1 MIMLLFR
8 YLIALTAFIAGIGI
22 VLSVQ
27 AFLHHTH
34 LIKYDNFDDVERRHR
49 PMIRACLCVAI
60 DLILVG
66 CSIGAMVNKWNSGK
80 RESTIMTRFFTLFTS
95 KCLCI
100 INPHYLLF
108 PRVSL

>member
-60 DLILVG
+60 DLILIG
-66 CSIGAMVNKWNSGK
+66 CSIGAMINKWNSGK
-80 RESTIMTRFFTLFTS
+80 LTHYETS
-95 KCLCI
+95 YLSLS
-100 INPHYLLF
+100 HYCF
-108 PRVSL
+108 RQ